1 MPNLVGTGLNQVPS
15 NGMLGGMAYQDP
27 DRVKIKKLHIDEI
40 SQINS
45 EIANT
50 ASHVFLYDTSKD
62 SDGGAWRYRTQHTS
76 WYNETLGTEYRGTRK
91 EFPAV
96 AVIVSRTGYLDI
108 YDGDDPNLPLWMGW
122 KQNSSMLRGHTNGT
136 THALNGIIALTNNS
150 TYGGLITID
159 MIGDGAKSYRAIGSN
174 NNTEGYWLGNI
185 AYRNTPTANNYSNV
199 SGSASLAVLVKENT
213 TNVDMAVMPNAPIDP
228 ATGLP
233 TPTIVVATNGG
244 TSMLKPD
251 GNIYDF
257 NDALG
262 SVRPVDFST
271 IRGNDIIHW
280 NINNGTIQQFFDAIN
295 ATADSNNDVKYNYTS
310 GGGHAT
316 CENFSALL
324 RNSGDGPY
332 RMVEKDSKS
341 IVAGANSGVSMF
353 VDGVD
358 RSVNTNNN
366 SIEDS
371 RVAHITSTYNTG
383 WQYGD
388 IKGAFLSDT
397 DTTNAVGTEL
407 HPNGNSDF
415 SSTDVSYISNSAS
428 GTATVTNGQLVVSGG
443 TSNYSDH
450 IINITT
456 EVGATYVISID
467 YVTNSGNNGS
477 IGMYVNGAYLSELND
492 SSGYIARSTGRT
504 YTWYFTADATNENI
518 DLVTAGSTSNTYT
531 FDNWTIKKIEED
543 RSLNNN
549 GLQVFGTVAKSP
561 VATGAELVGYGPF
574 STTNYL
580 KQPNNADLAPGTGEY
595 SVMCWFKTGTSNADQ
610 YIFDRSA
617 DGSPRNLLL
626 IRSNSGSTANHLQFY
641 HHDGTQSDLVI
652 TDFDVTD
659 NTWHQVVALY
669 DGSAYRVYVDGKASS
684 QTNTTNRNV
693 DNTDSPPL
701 WIGIRH
707 SETSPMLG
715 RLALFRYSKS
725 APTAEQVKDMY
736 EQEKPLFH
744 ENSQVTLYGTSSDV
758 KAIAYDEKTEMI
770 HIGTASG
777 RSDFQG
783 LARINNTTTA
793 VTTAISAHDGFI
805 VEQ

>member
-1 MPNLVGTGLNQVPS
+1 
-15 NGMLGGMAYQDP
+15 MLGGLAYQDP
-27 DRVKIKKLHIDEI
+27 EHASIKDLDLKNL

-136 THALNGIIALTNNS
+136 AHALNGIIALTNNG
-150 TYGGLITID
+150 TYGGLITIN
-159 MIGDGAKSYRAIGSN
+159 MIGDDAKSYRALSSN
-174 NNTEGYWLGNI
+174 NNTEGSWNGNI
-185 AYRNTPTANNYSNV
+185 AYRNAATSNNYDNSDGGNRN
-199 SGSASLAVLVKENT
+199 ASLVKENT
-213 TNVDMAVMPNAPIDP
+213 TNVDMAVMPDAPIDP
-228 ATGLP
+228 STGLP
-233 TPTIVVATNGG
+233 TPTIVVSTNGG

-251 GNIYDF
+251 GTILDF
-257 NDALG
+257 NDGLG
-262 SVRPVDFST
+262 STRPVDFSV
-271 IRGNDIIHW
+271 IRGNDIVHW
-280 NINNGTIQQFFDAIN
+280 NVNNGTIQQFFDAVN
-295 ATADSNNDVKYNYTS
+295 RTSDSTDQVRYNYTAS
-310 GGGHAT
+310 GGHGT

-324 RNSGDGPY
+324 RNSSEGPF
-332 RMVEKDSKS
+332 RIVAKDSKS

-358 RSVNTNNN
+358 RNFSSSNN

-388 IKGAFLSDT
+388 IEGAWLC
-397 DTTNAVGTEL
+397 
-407 HPNGNSDF
+407 
-415 SSTDVSYISNSAS
+415 STDATAATAVYSDGFSNNDKGWGFVNASISSGNLVITQQSQARATDGDALNGVATGTKLVFTFTVSGS
-428 GTATVTNGQLVVSGG
+428 GTGSVLLDDDGAGAGVGGNTNYASFNSTGSYTFTATKTASPRLRFIRQNG
-443 TSNYSDH
+443 SNDYQ
-450 IINITT
+450 INFLNITT
-456 EVGATYVISID
+456 EY
-467 YVTNSGNNGS
+467 
-477 IGMYVNGAYLSELND
+477 
-492 SSGYIARSTGRT
+492 
-504 YTWYFTADATNENI
+504 
-518 DLVTAGSTSNTYT
+518 
-531 FDNWTIKKIEED
+531 D
-543 RSLNNN
+543 RSLKDK
-549 GLQVFGTVAKSP
+549 GLSVYGTVPKNP

-580 KQPNNADLAPGTGEY
+580 KQQYNADLAPGTGEY
-595 SVMCWFKTGTSNADQ
+595 CAMCWVKTGTSNADQ

-617 DGSPRNLLL
+617 DGAPRNLLL
-626 IRSNSGSTANHLQFY
+626 IRANSGGTANHLQFY
-641 HHDGTQSDLVI
+641 HAAADGTTSDVVA
-652 TDFDVTD
+652 TDSDVTD
-659 NTWHQVVALY
+659 NSWHQVVGLW
-669 DGSAYRVYVDGKASS
+669 DGSAYRVYVDGKQSAISHS
-684 QTNTTNRNV
+684 TNKNV

-707 SETSPMLG
+707 SETAPMLG

-725 APTAEQVKDMY
+725 APTADQIRDMY

>member
-1 MPNLVGTGLNQVPS
+1 MPNLVGIGLSQVPTNS
-15 NGMLGGMAYQDP
+15 MLGGMAYQDP
-27 DRVKIKKLHIDEI
+27 DRVKIKKLNIDEI

-96 AVIVSRTGYLDI
+96 AVIVSRNGYLDI

-122 KQNSSMLRGHTNGT
+122 NQSNRMLRGHDNGT
-136 THALNGIIALTNNS
+136 AHALNGIIAVTDNS

-159 MIGDGAKSYRAIGSN
+159 MIGDGAKSYRELGSN

-185 AYRNTPTANNYSNV
+185 AYRNTPTSNNYSNAT
-199 SGSASLAVLVKENT
+199 GSNVLSSLVKENT

-233 TPTIVVATNGG
+233 TPTIVVATSGG

-251 GNIYDF
+251 GTILDF

-262 SVRPVDFST
+262 STRPVDFST
-271 IRGNDIIHW
+271 IRGNDIVHW
-280 NINNGTIQQFFDAIN
+280 NVNNGTIQQFFDALSN
-295 ATADSNNDVKYNYTS
+295 TADSTSDVKYNYTA
-310 GGGHAT
+310 GGGHGS

-324 RNSGDGPY
+324 RNSNDGPY
-332 RMVEKDSKS
+332 RIVAKDSKS

-353 VDGVD
+353 VDGTD
-358 RSVNTNNN
+358 RSFSTNNN

-388 IKGAFLSDT
+388 IEGAWLCSTDATAATAAYSDGFSNNDNNWGFVNASISGGNLVITQQGSARATDGDALSNVSTGVKLVFTGTVSGSGTGTFVID
-397 DTTNAVGTEL
+397 DDGAGAGQGATTTYGSV
-407 HPNGNSDF
+407 
-415 SSTDVSYISNSAS
+415 SSTGSFTF
-428 GTATVTNGQLVVSGG
+428 TATKTGSPRIRIMRTTG
-443 TSNYSDH
+443 SNDYN
-450 IINITT
+450 INFLNIST
-456 EVGATYVISID
+456 EY
-467 YVTNSGNNGS
+467 
-477 IGMYVNGAYLSELND
+477 
-492 SSGYIARSTGRT
+492 
-504 YTWYFTADATNENI
+504 
-518 DLVTAGSTSNTYT
+518 
-531 FDNWTIKKIEED
+531 D
-543 RSLNNN
+543 RSLKDK
-549 GLQVFGTVAKSP
+549 GLSVYGTVPKNP
-561 VATGAELVGYGPF
+561 VATGAELVAYGPF
-574 STTNYL
+574 GTTNYL
-580 KQPNNADLAPGTGEY
+580 KQQYLADLAPGTGEY
-595 SVMCWFKTGTSNADQ
+595 SVMCWFKTGTSTSDQ

-617 DGSPRNLLL
+617 DGAPRNLLL
-626 IRSNSGSTANHLQFY
+626 IRADSGGTANHLQFY
-641 HHDGTQSDLVI
+641 HNTDGNVTSDLVI

-669 DGSAYRVYVDGKASS
+669 DGSAYRVYVDGKMSS
-684 QTNTTNRNV
+684 QINTTNRDVN
-693 DNTDSPPL
+693 NTDSPPL

-715 RLALFRYSKS
+715 RLALFRYARS
-725 APTAEQVKDMY
+725 APTAEQVRDMY

-744 ENSQVTLYGTSSDV
+744 ENAKCTLYGTSSDV
-758 KAIAYDEKTEMI
+758 KAIAYDEKTELI

>member
-1 MPNLVGTGLNQVPS
+1 MPNLVGIGLSQVPTNS
-15 NGMLGGMAYQDP
+15 MLGGMAYQNP
-27 DRVKIKKLHIDEI
+27 DRVKIKKLHVDEI

-45 EIANT
+45 EITNT

-122 KQNSSMLRGHTNGT
+122 KQNSSMLRSHENGT
-136 THALNGIIALTNNS
+136 AHALNGIIALSNAN

-159 MIGDGAKSYRAIGSN
+159 MIGDGAKSYRAIGSAN
-174 NNTEGYWLGNI
+174 NSEGYWLGNI
-185 AYRNTPTANNYSNV
+185 AYRNTPTSNNYSNV
-199 SGSASLAVLVKENT
+199 TGSNVLSSIVKEDT

-257 NDALG
+257 NDGLG

-271 IRGNDIIHW
+271 IRGNDIVHW
-280 NINNGTIQQFFDAIN
+280 NINNGTIQQFFDALSN
-295 ATADSNNDVKYNYTS
+295 TADSTSDVKYNYS
-310 GGGHAT
+310 VGGGHAT

-324 RNSGDGPY
+324 RVTNNDGPY
-332 RMVEKDSKS
+332 RIVAKDSKS

-358 RSVNTNNN
+358 RSFSQNNN

-383 WQYGD
+383 WMYGD
-388 IKGAFLSDT
+388 AEGAWLCSTDATAAQAVYSDGFSNNDNGWGFVNCSIT
-397 DTTNAVGTEL
+397 
-407 HPNGNSDF
+407 NGNLVIQQQSQARA
-415 SSTDVSYISNSAS
+415 TDGNALNGIATGTKLVFTFTVSGS
-428 GTATVTNGQLVVSGG
+428 GTGDVLIDDDGAGAGVGGNTSYGSFNSTGSYTFTATKTASPRIRLMRTSG
-443 TSNYSDH
+443 SNDYH
-450 IINITT
+450 VNFLNITT
-456 EVGATYVISID
+456 EY
-467 YVTNSGNNGS
+467 
-477 IGMYVNGAYLSELND
+477 
-492 SSGYIARSTGRT
+492 
-504 YTWYFTADATNENI
+504 
-518 DLVTAGSTSNTYT
+518 
-531 FDNWTIKKIEED
+531 D
-543 RSLNNN
+543 RSLKDK
-549 GLQVFGTVAKSP
+549 GLSVYGTVPKNP

-574 STTNYL
+574 SSTNYL
-580 KQPNNADLAPGTGEY
+580 KQQYLADLAPGTGEY

-617 DGSPRNLLL
+617 DGAPRNLLL
-626 IRSNSGSTANHLQFY
+626 IRSNNGAYANHLQFY
-641 HHDGTQSDLVI
+641 HNTAGNSTSDLII
-652 TDFDVTD
+652 TDFDVTN

-684 QTNTTNRNV
+684 QINSTNRDVN
-693 DNTDSPPL
+693 NTDSPPL

-707 SETSPMLG
+707 SETAPMLG

-725 APTAEQVKDMY
+725 APTPDQVRDMY

-744 ENSQVTLYGTSSDV
+744 ENAKCTLYGTSSDV

>member
-1 MPNLVGTGLNQVPS
+1 MPNLVGIGLSQVPTNS
-15 NGMLGGMAYQDP
+15 MLGGLAYQDP
-27 DRVKIKKLHIDEI
+27 EHASIKNLDLKDL

-122 KQNSSMLRGHTNGT
+122 KQNSPMIRAYENGT
-136 THALNGIIALTNNS
+136 AHALNGIIALSNAN

-159 MIGDGAKSYRAIGSN
+159 MIGDGAKSYRALGSN
-174 NNTEGYWLGNI
+174 NNTEGYWQGNI
-185 AYRNTPTANNYSNV
+185 AYRNAATGNNYSNATGNNV
-199 SGSASLAVLVKENT
+199 LSSLVKEDT

-271 IRGNDIIHW
+271 IRGNDIVHW
-280 NINNGTIQQFFDAIN
+280 NINNGTMQQFFDALSN
-295 ATADSNNDVKYNYTS
+295 TADSTSDVKYNYS
-310 GGGHAT
+310 VGGGHAT

-324 RNSGDGPY
+324 RVTNNDGPY
-332 RMVEKDSKS
+332 RIVAKDSKS
-341 IVAGANSGVSMF
+341 LVAGANSGVSMF

-358 RSVNTNNN
+358 RSFSQNNN

-388 IKGAFLSDT
+388 IEGAWLCSTDDT
-397 DTTNAVGTEL
+397 DAVAAYSDGFSNNDKVWGFVNASISGGNLVITQQSQARATDPDALSHVSTGVKLVFTGTVSGSGTGTFVIDDDGAGAGQGGTTTYGSV
-407 HPNGNSDF
+407 
-415 SSTDVSYISNSAS
+415 SSTGSFIF
-428 GTATVTNGQLVVSGG
+428 TATKTGSPRIRIMRTTG
-443 TSNYSDH
+443 SNDYN
-450 IINITT
+450 INFLNITT
-456 EVGATYVISID
+456 EY
-467 YVTNSGNNGS
+467 
-477 IGMYVNGAYLSELND
+477 
-492 SSGYIARSTGRT
+492 
-504 YTWYFTADATNENI
+504 
-518 DLVTAGSTSNTYT
+518 
-531 FDNWTIKKIEED
+531 D
-543 RSLNNN
+543 RSLKDK
-549 GLQVFGTVAKSP
+549 GLSVYGTVAKSP
-561 VATGAELVGYGPF
+561 VATGAELVAYGPF

-580 KQPNNADLAPGTGEY
+580 KQQYLADLAPGTGEY
-595 SVMCWFKTGTSNADQ
+595 SVMCWFKTGTSSSDQ

-652 TDFDVTD
+652 TDVDVTD

-684 QTNTTNRNV
+684 QINSTNRDV
-693 DNTDSPPL
+693 DNTDSSPL

-758 KAIAYDEKTEMI
+758 KAIAYDEKTELI
-770 HIGTASG
+770 HIGTSSG

>member
-1 MPNLVGTGLNQVPS
+1 
-15 NGMLGGMAYQDP
+15 
-27 DRVKIKKLHIDEI
+27 
-40 SQINS
+40 
-45 EIANT
+45 
-50 ASHVFLYDTSKD
+50 
-62 SDGGAWRYRTQHTS
+62 
-76 WYNETLGTEYRGTRK
+76 
-91 EFPAV
+91 
-96 AVIVSRTGYLDI
+96 
-108 YDGDDPNLPLWMGW
+108 
-122 KQNSSMLRGHTNGT
+122 
-136 THALNGIIALTNNS
+136 
-150 TYGGLITID
+150 
-159 MIGDGAKSYRAIGSN
+159 
-174 NNTEGYWLGNI
+174 
-185 AYRNTPTANNYSNV
+185 
-199 SGSASLAVLVKENT
+199 
-213 TNVDMAVMPNAPIDP
+213 MAVMPNAPIDP

-233 TPTIVVATNGG
+233 TPTIVVATQGG

-257 NDALG
+257 NDSLG
-262 SVRPVDFST
+262 STRPVDFST
-271 IRGNDIIHW
+271 IRGNDIVHW
-280 NINNGTIQQFFDAIN
+280 NINNGTMQQFFDALN
-295 ATADSNNDVKYNYTS
+295 ATADSNNDAKYNYTA
-310 GGGHAT
+310 GGGHGT

-324 RNSGDGPY
+324 RNSGEGPF
-332 RMVEKDSKS
+332 RIVAKDSKS

-358 RSVNTNNN
+358 RSFSTNNN

-388 IKGAFLSDT
+388 VEGAWLCDT
-397 DTTNAVGTEL
+397 DDTDAVAAYSDGFSNNDKGWGFVNCSITG
-407 HPNGNSDF
+407 GNLVITQQSNPRATDGDAL
-415 SSTDVSYISNSAS
+415 SHVSTGVKLVFTLTVSGS
-428 GTATVTNGQLVVSGG
+428 GTGSVVIDDDGAGAGQGG
-443 TSNYSDH
+443 TTSYGSFNSTGSFTFTATKTGSPRIRLMRNSGSNDYNVNFL
-450 IINITT
+450 NITT
-456 EVGATYVISID
+456 EY
-467 YVTNSGNNGS
+467 
-477 IGMYVNGAYLSELND
+477 
-492 SSGYIARSTGRT
+492 
-504 YTWYFTADATNENI
+504 
-518 DLVTAGSTSNTYT
+518 
-531 FDNWTIKKIEED
+531 D
-543 RSLNNN
+543 RSLKDK
-549 GLQVFGTVAKSP
+549 GLSVYGTVPKSP

-580 KQPNNADLAPGTGEY
+580 KQQYLADLAPGTGEY
-595 SVMCWFKTGTSNADQ
+595 SVMCWFKTGTSSSDQ
-610 YIFDRSA
+610 YIFDRSV

-684 QTNTTNRNV
+684 QINSTVRNV